1 MAEDIKKDKVTKPD
15 KPAKKMPEQ
24 KEKVKLTD
32 RIKKFFREYKTE
44 LTRVVWPTK
53 AQLIRNTTVVL
64 VVIVFMAILIGA
76 LDLLFG
82 FGISGL
88 SSLGEFIRDR

>member
-1 MAEDIKKDKVTKPD
+1 MAEDIKKEKTAKPD
-15 KPAKKMPEQ
+15 KPAKKIPEQ

-32 RIKKFFREYKTE
+32 RIKKFFKEYKTE

-53 AQLIRNTTVVL
+53 QQLIRNTSVVL
-64 VVIVFMAILIGA
+64 VVIIFMAIVVGA

-82 FGISGL
+82 FGINGL

>member
-1 MAEDIKKDKVTKPD
+1 MAEDIKKEKTAKPD
-15 KPAKKMPEQ
+15 KSAKKPTEQ
-24 KEKVKLTD
+24 KEKPKLTE

-44 LTRVVWPTK
+44 LTRVVWPTRP
-53 AQLIRNTTVVL
+53 QLIRNTSVVL
-64 VVIVFMAILIGA
+64 VVIIFMAILVGA

-88 SSLGEFIRDR
+88 SSLGEMLRR